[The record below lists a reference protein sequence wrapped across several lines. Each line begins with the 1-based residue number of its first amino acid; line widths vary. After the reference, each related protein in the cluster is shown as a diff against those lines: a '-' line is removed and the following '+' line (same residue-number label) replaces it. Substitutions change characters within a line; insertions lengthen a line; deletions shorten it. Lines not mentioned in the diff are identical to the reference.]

1 MKIILL
7 SKEKFINNISLLVL
21 SKKYLEGD
29 FMAKD
34 TDLLAKVGSWAFI
47 IGILVAVIV
56 GIFSAGTGSPV
67 TTTVLIVLGLIVGF
81 LNVTGRE
88 TTPFLLA
95 ALSLVLVAKFGGEV
109 LGAIATIGPYLQG
122 TLNAIMTFVI
132 PATIIVALKAI
143 YALAHDE

>member
-1 MKIILL
+1 
-7 SKEKFINNISLLVL
+7 
-21 SKKYLEGD
+21 
-29 FMAKD
+29 MAKGS

-47 IGILVAVIV
+47 IGVIIALIV
-56 GIFSAGTGSPV
+56 GIFSNAGPV

-95 ALSLVLVAKFGGEV
+95 AISLVIVANFGSST
-109 LGAIATIGPYLQG
+109 LGAVAGVGGFLEG
-122 TLNAIMTFVI
+122 TLNALMTFVI

>member
-1 MKIILL
+1 
-7 SKEKFINNISLLVL
+7 
-21 SKKYLEGD
+21 
-29 FMAKD
+29 MAKE

-47 IGILVAVIV
+47 IGVVVALIV
-56 GIFSAGTGSPV
+56 GVFSGVGNAV
-67 TTTVLIVLGLIVGF
+67 TTSVLIVLGLIVGF

-95 ALSLVLVAKFGGEV
+95 AVALVLVANFGGEK
-109 LGAIATIGPYLQG
+109 LGLVATVGPYLQG
-122 TLNAIMTFVI
+122 TLNALLTFVV

>member
-1 MKIILL
+1 
-7 SKEKFINNISLLVL
+7 
-21 SKKYLEGD
+21 
-29 FMAKD
+29 MAKE

-47 IGILVAVIV
+47 IGVILALIV
-56 GIFSAGTGSPV
+56 GIFNAGQASPV
-67 TTTVLIVLGLIVGF
+67 AISVLILLGLIVGF

-95 ALSLVLVAKFGGEV
+95 ALTLVLVSYFGGNV
-109 LGAIATIGPYLQG
+109 LGQIASIGTYLQSI
-122 TLNAIMTFVI
+122 LSAIMTFVI

>member
-1 MKIILL
+1 
-7 SKEKFINNISLLVL
+7 
-21 SKKYLEGD
+21 
-29 FMAKD
+29 MAKE
-34 TDLLAKVGSWAFI
+34 TDLLTKVGSWAFI
-47 IGILVAVIV
+47 IGVIIAIIV
-56 GIFSAGTGSPV
+56 GIFSGGVGSPV

-95 ALSLVLVAKFGGEV
+95 ALSLVLVSRFGGDV
-109 LGAIATIGPYLQG
+109 LGGVATIGPYIQG
-122 TLNAIMTFVI
+122 TLGALMTFVV

>member
-1 MKIILL
+1 
-7 SKEKFINNISLLVL
+7 
-21 SKKYLEGD
+21 
-29 FMAKD
+29 MAKGS

-47 IGILVAVIV
+47 IGVIIALIV
-56 GIFSAGTGSPV
+56 GIFSNASDGSNTSNGV
-67 TTTVLIVLGLIVGF
+67 TTSVLIVLGLIVGF

-95 ALSLVLVAKFGGEV
+95 TVSLVIVASFGSQA
-109 LGAIATIGPYLQG
+109 LGDVAMVGSFLEG
-122 TLNAIMTFVI
+122 TLSALMTFVI